1 METTESELLQKAQKN
16 DLTAFESLIAPYTNQ
31 LLTHAFRLLKNR
43 EDAEEALQDTYL
55 KTYNSIK
62 TFEGISSFKTWLYK
76 ILTNTCLDMLRKQK
90 RQPVTTNIHA
100 TDENGEHEINI
111 PDDTYSP
118 EIHAQRSAAHIALE
132 KALESLNEEH
142 RIVVMMRDIEGLS
155 YEEIAT
161 ATGQNVGTVKSR
173 INRARSQLK
182 KLLQKNKELFI

>member
-1 METTESELLQKAQKN
+1 METTELDLLLKAQKN
-16 DLTAFESLIAPYTNQ
+16 DIAAFESLIAPYTSQ
-31 LLTHAFRLLKNR
+31 LLTHAFRLLKNQ

-76 ILTNTCLDMLRKQK
+76 ILTNVCLDMLRKQK
-90 RQPVTTNIHA
+90 RQPQTTNIHA
-100 TDENGEHEINI
+100 TDENGEHEVII

-118 EIHAQRSAAHIALE
+118 EISAQKTAAHEALE
-132 KALESLNEEH
+132 KALQSLNEEH
-142 RIVVMMRDIEGLS
+142 RITVMMRDIEGLS

-182 KLLQKNKELFI
+182 KLLQKNRELFV